1 MLQFFG
7 GLCWAWDNFMQNIW
21 WRVFSFCWS
30 IHTRGDGKRGS
41 LGSNP
46 RLGTR
51 GPPIFSN
58 WAIMGDIRWKWKA
71 CQILGRQVNS
81 PCKAL
86 SGSHKFYF
94 RSYSIL
100 FFFGQQILL
109 HSKFYFWISL
119 FFGQLDF
126 FFFLVK
132 GQLDFLTHT
141 HRGWLIRPKETRAQ
155 FYSLISYTLISNFLL
170 KS

>member
-7 GLCWAWDNFMQNIW
+7 GLCWAWDNFMQNIC
-21 WRVFSFCWS
+21 WRVFFFWS
-30 IHTRGDGKRGS
+30 RYVGGFFLFVGPYTHAGMGRRAAWDRHTLAS
-41 LGSNP
+41 
-46 RLGTR
+46 
-51 GPPIFSN
+51 
-58 WAIMGDIRWKWKA
+58 WKWKA
-71 CQILGRQVNS
+71 CQILGGQVNS

-100 FFFGQQILL
+100 FFLVNRSYSILNIFFGFLCFL
-109 HSKFYFWISL
+109 VNWIS
-119 FFGQLDF
+119 

-155 FYSLISYTLISNFLL
+155 FYSLISYALISKFLL

>member
-58 WAIMGDIRWKWKA
+58 WAIIGDIRWKWKA
-71 CQILGRQVNS
+71 CQILVGQVNS

-100 FFFGQQILL
+100 FFFLVNRSYSILNFIFGFL
-109 HSKFYFWISL
+109 CFLVNWIS
-119 FFGQLDF
+119 F
-126 FFFLVK
+126 FFWSRVN
-132 GQLDFLTHT
+132 
-141 HRGWLIRPKETRAQ
+141 WISSPILIGAD
-155 FYSLISYTLISNFLL
+155 
-170 KS
+170 